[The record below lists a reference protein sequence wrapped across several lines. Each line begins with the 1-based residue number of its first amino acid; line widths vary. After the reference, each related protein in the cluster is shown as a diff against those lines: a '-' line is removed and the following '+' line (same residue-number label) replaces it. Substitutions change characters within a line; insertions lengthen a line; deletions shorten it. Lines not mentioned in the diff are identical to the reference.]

1 MHIDSNI
8 IQWKDLEN
16 DHNNSLSLK
25 PLNLELLVNQVNNVN
40 PENSNE
46 PEKISSS
53 KYYYNEEMYNIE
65 IPNKKKP
72 LSLFHINECFL
83 NKTFD
88 DLYHL
93 LSCTKTKFGI
103 IEISETRITKQ
114 VSLSNNLNLN
124 NYSFEFTPTETS
136 ESGTLL
142 NIVNHLSCKC
152 RNDLN
157 IC

>member
-40 PENSNE
+40 PENSNK
-46 PEKISSS
+46 PEKVSSS

-72 LSLFHINECFL
+72 LSPFHINECFL

-88 DLYHL
+88 DL
-93 LSCTKTKFGI
+93 
-103 IEISETRITKQ
+103 
-114 VSLSNNLNLN
+114 
-124 NYSFEFTPTETS
+124 
-136 ESGTLL
+136 
-142 NIVNHLSCKC
+142 
-152 RNDLN
+152 
-157 IC
+157 